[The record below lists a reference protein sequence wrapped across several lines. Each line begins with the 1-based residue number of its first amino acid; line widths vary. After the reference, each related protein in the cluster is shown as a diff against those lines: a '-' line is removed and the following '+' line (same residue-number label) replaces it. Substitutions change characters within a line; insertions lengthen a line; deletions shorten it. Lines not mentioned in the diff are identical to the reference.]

1 MAHRRW
7 EMGAWD
13 SGWTVLGLLIS
24 EPPGTLMWTWEA
36 TVGSEPLRLLCMT
49 EHSWRPTQRPE
60 RPRDLPND
68 RELGVQDR
76 GLSVV
81 SRNNRRWCCHACT
94 CMCICVCVGPRGQV
108 HLWGWLRGHL
118 PGKPKPDTVKHCC
131 HENIKGER
139 WCLEAAGRGRELFC
153 R

>member
-1 MAHRRW
+1 
-7 EMGAWD
+7 
-13 SGWTVLGLLIS
+13 
-24 EPPGTLMWTWEA
+24 
-36 TVGSEPLRLLCMT
+36 MT

-81 SRNNRRWCCHACT
+81 SRNNRRWCRHACT
-94 CMCICVCVGPRGQV
+94 CMCVCVCLGPRGQV

-139 WCLEAAGRGRELFC
+139 
-153 R
+153 